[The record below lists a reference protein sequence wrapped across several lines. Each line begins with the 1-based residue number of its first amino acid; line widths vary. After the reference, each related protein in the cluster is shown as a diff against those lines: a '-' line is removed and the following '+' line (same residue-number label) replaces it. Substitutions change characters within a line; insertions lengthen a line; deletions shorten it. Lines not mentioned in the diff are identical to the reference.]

1 MLRYLPYILKH
12 LRHNWV
18 RTGSTVAAMTVCIF
32 LFIVLRTLLAAID
45 AGLASSSDQRL
56 ITRHY
61 VSLIF
66 NLPISYEDRIRTV
79 DGVELISQSNWFGGV
94 YKDPKNFFPNF
105 AVDPET
111 YFAAYPEYVMKPEDY
126 RAFLRDRRGAVVGRE
141 IADRFGWKIGDVFQ
155 MESTIPTY
163 RASGPLSFVVRAIY
177 EKDEIRYPGTNGQ
190 LMFFHWNYLYE
201 ASGRVAS
208 PGTFITVVSDPR
220 EAASIA
226 RKIDAL
232 FANSIAQTKTET
244 EAAFR
249 AGFLAQIGPLAFL
262 LNAIGLAVTF
272 TILIVTANTMSMAV
286 RERRKEIAVL
296 KTLGFPSWLV
306 MGLVLA
312 ESLTLG
318 CIGGL
323 TGLVFGR
330 AMIQVLPGV
339 PVIGDVVRSF
349 PDFGLDPV
357 VGTLAFGL
365 AVTIAFSAGLFPA
378 VLAYRTRTADLLRH
392 I

>member
-1 MLRYLPYILKH
+1 MIRYLPYVFKH

-45 AGLASSSDQRL
+45 AGLESSSDQRL

-61 VSLIF
+61 VSLVF
-66 NLPISYEDRIRTV
+66 NLPLSFKERIRTV
-79 DGVELISQSNWFGGV
+79 DGVELVSHSNWFGGV

-105 AVDPET
+105 AVEPES
-111 YFAAYPEYVMKPEDY
+111 YFAAYPEYQMKPEEY
-126 RAFLRDRRGAVVGRE
+126 RAFLRDRRGAVAGRE
-141 IADRFGWKIGDVFQ
+141 IAERFGWQVGDVIQ

-163 RASGPLSFVVRAIY
+163 RASGPLSFVIRAIY
-177 EKDEIRYPGTNGQ
+177 DSDDVRYPGTNLQ
-190 LMFFHWNYLYE
+190 LMFFHWDYLYE

-208 PGTFITVVSDPR
+208 PGTFITVVDDPAR
-220 EAASIA
+220 AAA
-226 RKIDAL
+226 VGRDIDAL
-232 FANSIAQTKTET
+232 FANSLAQTKTET

-249 AGFLAQIGPLAFL
+249 AGFIAQIGPLAFL

-296 KTLGFPSWLV
+296 KTLGFPSELV
-306 MGLVLA
+306 MGLILA

-318 CIGGL
+318 AIGGL

-330 AMIQVLPGV
+330 LMIEILPGV
-339 PVIGDVVRSF
+339 PVIGDVLNSF

-357 VGTLAFGL
+357 IAALAFGL
-365 AVTIAFSAGLFPA
+365 AVAIAFSAGLVPA
-378 VLAYRTRTADLLRH
+378 LLAYRERTAELLRH